1 MRHYIIYIP
10 GLGDHYDG
18 VRRFFLFFWRVFGV
32 RTQLVP
38 MQWYDGQPYEEKY
51 QRIEKAIEKAE
62 AAGYQV
68 SLIGESAGA
77 SAAMNT
83 FARHTSLHRLISLC
97 GVNNY
102 NTPISPRILK
112 RGPAFKQSVELLN
125 DSQAMALAARPT
137 RITSVTALYD
147 PVVAVDT
154 NVISGVRHR
163 TIWSIGHLTTI
174 LFCLSVYSFVLVREI
189 RRS

>member
-1 MRHYIIYIP
+1 M
-10 GLGDHYDG
+10 
-18 VRRFFLFFWRVFGV
+18 
-32 RTQLVP
+32 P
-38 MQWYDGQPYEEKY
+38 MQWYDGKPYEEKHR
-51 QRIEKAIEKAE
+51 RIKMAIEKAE

-102 NTPISPRILK
+102 NTPISPRIFK
-112 RGPAFKQSVELLN
+112 RGPAFKQSVELLSE
-125 DSQAMALAARPT
+125 SQAMALATRAK

-147 PVVAVDT
+147 SVVAVET
-154 NVISGVRHR
+154 NIIPGVRR
-163 TIWSIGHLTTI
+163 KTIWSIGHLTTI
-174 LFCLSVYSFVLVREI
+174 ILCLSVYSFVIVREI
-189 RRS
+189 RRN